1 MSLLETESK
10 LLVSLESCNNKWE
23 DKEHLVKVIEE
34 FKRATLELWA
44 FNLSLTTKE
53 RLSHNPLHSPP
64 SLKRMK
70 RRL

>member
-10 LLVSLESCNNKWE
+10 LLASLGSCNNKWE

-44 FNLSLTTKE
+44 FNLSLITKV
-53 RLSHNPLHSPP
+53 RPNNNPLHSPLL
-64 SLKRMK
+64 LKRMK
-70 RRL
+70 RR